1 MRQLQILY
9 KGEKAGQLTQNND
22 GSFVFEYDNDW
33 LDNQSKPS
41 ISLTLPKRRKP
52 YESEYLFSLFY
63 NMLPEGSNRQVV
75 CKYNKIDVEDYFGIL
90 AVTAQ
95 HDNIGA
101 ISVKRNEG

>member
-9 KGEKAGQLTQNND
+9 KDERAGQLTQNND
-22 GSFVFEYDNDW
+22 GSFIFEYDDDW
-33 LDNQSKPS
+33 LSDQSKPS

-52 YESEYLFSLFY
+52 YESKYLFSLFY

-75 CKYNKIDVEDYFGIL
+75 CKYNKIDLEDYFSIL

-95 HDNIGA
+95 YDNIGA
-101 ISVKRNEG
+101 ISVKRNEV